1 MEKTIRALVVEPEKA
16 PYPKEIPHN
25 LTSLQQAVDGW
36 IQAVYPFS
44 EPVAIVCDDE
54 GKLNGKPLNR
64 ALRDEDGTIY
74 DVLAGTFLVVGAG
87 ETDFISLTPQQEE
100 VFTARFSV
108 PERFVR
114 TQEGLLVLPFPP
126 QPLPV
131 YLQSASYAAAH
142 GELAEYRASRQ
153 ENLAC
158 RYAIEQAI
166 LEHYHDNRLDE
177 ASAGEVLHLF
187 GAQRVQTVLAAAVVA
202 HEWDGRICVE
212 TKAWARA
219 VPLPDD
225 AERLASCNVHPGLL
239 DLFVKEVR
247 QKAPTPDLPPVLPR
261 LKGSAVHAPTAV
273 RNDTPER

>member
-87 ETDFISLTPQQEE
+87 ETDFISFTPQQEE
-100 VFTARFSV
+100 AFTARFSM

-142 GELAEYRASRQ
+142 VRRHTVSSQSTAHPGRRTSPAAMRLSRPSSNIITTTVWMKHLQVRFCICLVHSGYRPYWLPLWSPMNGTA
-153 ENLAC
+153 
-158 RYAIEQAI
+158 
-166 LEHYHDNRLDE
+166 
-177 ASAGEVLHLF
+177 ASAPRPKPGHALF
-187 GAQRVQTVLAAAVVA
+187 RCRT
-202 HEWDGRICVE
+202 
-212 TKAWARA
+212 TPNAWPHAM
-219 VPLPDD
+219 
-225 AERLASCNVHPGLL
+225 S
-239 DLFVKEVR
+239 
-247 QKAPTPDLPPVLPR
+247 TPVCWISL
-261 LKGSAVHAPTAV
+261 
-273 RNDTPER
+273 